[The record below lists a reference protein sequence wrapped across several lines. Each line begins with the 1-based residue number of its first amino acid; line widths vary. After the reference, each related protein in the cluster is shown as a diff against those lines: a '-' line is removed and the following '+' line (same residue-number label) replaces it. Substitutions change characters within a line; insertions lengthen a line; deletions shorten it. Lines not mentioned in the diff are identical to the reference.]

1 MCVWLLLSSSWDFL
15 KKKFIYLRER
25 ESMSKGEKGRE
36 REKQTPH

>member
-1 MCVWLLLSSSWDFL
+1 MCLVITFFKLGLF